1 MENSN
6 FIFWNNFYSFE
17 IEKNEL
23 EYNFF
28 NKVKLKEDSD
38 NESEIVDSF
47 YKMFRLKDINNS
59 NILPILSLKY
69 FGLINNEIKI
79 LRKRHNNIQRI
90 YKNKLNKI

>member
-1 MENSN
+1 M
-6 FIFWNNFYSFE
+6 NNFYYFE